1 LATAANSPAWL
12 DPRDTSESTPHPD
25 PPSEQLPL
33 AVRAFGFIPSLDA
46 LRPGDVLLVSAIH
59 KAVVSSAIERVQR
72 KAGFDAWHA
81 QWHHAAVY
89 VGNNLVCEA
98 QLWGVRT
105 ASIFKY
111 TAGTH
116 LLRFRRDS
124 KLDDLV
130 SCKLALEAALKLK
143 YGYNW
148 GSILQLLLQA
158 NTGWSGG
165 SGRPRQL
172 SDRATICSQLYADA
186 YGVVTA
192 STLDSKAEAGISP
205 AHLSLNKTLVDLPM
219 KWLSLSAS
227 DQLSAAE

>member
-1 LATAANSPAWL
+1 LAAGGPTWL
-12 DPRDTSESTPHPD
+12 DPRETAQAIPHPD

-33 AVRAFGFIPSLDA
+33 AVRSFGYMPSLDA

-59 KAVVSSAIERVQR
+59 KPFVSRAIERVQL

-98 QLWGVRT
+98 QLGGVRT

-116 LLRFRRDS
+116 LLRFRRDPGVDE
-124 KLDDLV
+124 LD
-130 SCKLALEAALKLK
+130 SCKIALEASLKLK

-148 GSILQLLLQA
+148 ASVLQLLLQA

-165 SGRPRQL
+165 SGKPRQL

-192 STLDSKAEAGISP
+192 STLDSRAEAGISP
-205 AHLSLNKTLVDLPM
+205 AHLSVNKTLVDIAM
-219 KWLSLSAS
+219 TWMSM
-227 DQLSAAE
+227 